1 MNRVFQPSINAA
13 TQELIEEGLKNMME
27 HPDNNALIDEY
38 REMKRQMADA
48 LARQAVDELVTD
60 VVECQAYKTW
70 LAKELKKDERRS
82 KKRMP
87 SDDLQRV
94 KLYISQLKSSLPAVI
109 PTVTHFTE
117 SKDRW
122 GRMGLW
128 RVQSNGYLSGLALD
142 DFDHVQNPEERINEW
157 LQREDFKEITARG
170 GRNSRGKKQERRL
183 LRETVAEVLSMP
195 AVFNGKELKN
205 PTNGEPLENLQA
217 ALVIATLKSA
227 LNGDHKAAAKIVDWL
242 GESNTVAG
250 ININVQ
256 LGK

>member
-1 MNRVFQPSINAA
+1 MYKPKK
-13 TQELIEEGLKNMME
+13 TPEEIAEGKRRQRAN
-27 HPDNNALIDEY
+27 LID
-38 REMKRQMADA
+38 
-48 LARQAVDELVTD
+48 L
-60 VVECQAYKTW
+60 
-70 LAKELKKDERRS
+70 S
-82 KKRMP
+82 K
-87 SDDLQRV
+87 
-94 KLYISQLKSSLPAVI
+94 
-109 PTVTHFTE
+109 
-117 SKDRW
+117 
-122 GRMGLW
+122 
-128 RVQSNGYLSGLALD
+128 
-142 DFDHVQNPEERINEW
+142 
-157 LQREDFKEITARG
+157 REDFKEITAKG

-195 AVFNGKELKN
+195 AVFTGKELKN

>member
-1 MNRVFQPSINAA
+1 MYKPKK
-13 TQELIEEGLKNMME
+13 TPEEIAEGKRRQRAN
-27 HPDNNALIDEY
+27 LID
-38 REMKRQMADA
+38 
-48 LARQAVDELVTD
+48 L
-60 VVECQAYKTW
+60 
-70 LAKELKKDERRS
+70 S
-82 KKRMP
+82 K
-87 SDDLQRV
+87 
-94 KLYISQLKSSLPAVI
+94 
-109 PTVTHFTE
+109 
-117 SKDRW
+117 
-122 GRMGLW
+122 
-128 RVQSNGYLSGLALD
+128 
-142 DFDHVQNPEERINEW
+142 
-157 LQREDFKEITARG
+157 REDFKEITARG

-250 ININVQ
+250 VTINVA

>member
-1 MNRVFQPSINAA
+1 MYKPKK
-13 TQELIEEGLKNMME
+13 TPEEIAEGKRRQRAN
-27 HPDNNALIDEY
+27 LID
-38 REMKRQMADA
+38 
-48 LARQAVDELVTD
+48 L
-60 VVECQAYKTW
+60 
-70 LAKELKKDERRS
+70 S
-82 KKRMP
+82 K
-87 SDDLQRV
+87 
-94 KLYISQLKSSLPAVI
+94 
-109 PTVTHFTE
+109 
-117 SKDRW
+117 
-122 GRMGLW
+122 
-128 RVQSNGYLSGLALD
+128 
-142 DFDHVQNPEERINEW
+142 
-157 LQREDFKEITARG
+157 REDFKEITAKG

>member
-1 MNRVFQPSINAA
+1 MYKPKK
-13 TQELIEEGLKNMME
+13 TPEEIAEGKRRQRAN
-27 HPDNNALIDEY
+27 LID
-38 REMKRQMADA
+38 
-48 LARQAVDELVTD
+48 L
-60 VVECQAYKTW
+60 
-70 LAKELKKDERRS
+70 S
-82 KKRMP
+82 K
-87 SDDLQRV
+87 
-94 KLYISQLKSSLPAVI
+94 
-109 PTVTHFTE
+109 
-117 SKDRW
+117 
-122 GRMGLW
+122 
-128 RVQSNGYLSGLALD
+128 
-142 DFDHVQNPEERINEW
+142 
-157 LQREDFKEITARG
+157 REDFKEITARG

-250 ININVQ
+250 VTINVQ

>member
-1 MNRVFQPSINAA
+1 MYKPKK
-13 TQELIEEGLKNMME
+13 TPEEIAEGKRRQRAN
-27 HPDNNALIDEY
+27 LID
-38 REMKRQMADA
+38 
-48 LARQAVDELVTD
+48 L
-60 VVECQAYKTW
+60 
-70 LAKELKKDERRS
+70 S
-82 KKRMP
+82 K
-87 SDDLQRV
+87 
-94 KLYISQLKSSLPAVI
+94 
-109 PTVTHFTE
+109 
-117 SKDRW
+117 
-122 GRMGLW
+122 
-128 RVQSNGYLSGLALD
+128 
-142 DFDHVQNPEERINEW
+142 
-157 LQREDFKEITARG
+157 REDFKEITARG

-242 GESNTVAG
+242 GESNTAAG

>member
-1 MNRVFQPSINAA
+1 MYKPKK
-13 TQELIEEGLKNMME
+13 TPEEIAEGKRRQRAN
-27 HPDNNALIDEY
+27 LID
-38 REMKRQMADA
+38 
-48 LARQAVDELVTD
+48 L
-60 VVECQAYKTW
+60 
-70 LAKELKKDERRS
+70 S
-82 KKRMP
+82 K
-87 SDDLQRV
+87 
-94 KLYISQLKSSLPAVI
+94 
-109 PTVTHFTE
+109 
-117 SKDRW
+117 
-122 GRMGLW
+122 
-128 RVQSNGYLSGLALD
+128 
-142 DFDHVQNPEERINEW
+142 
-157 LQREDFKEITARG
+157 REDFKEITARG

>member
-1 MNRVFQPSINAA
+1 MYKPKK
-13 TQELIEEGLKNMME
+13 TPEEIAEGKRRQRAN
-27 HPDNNALIDEY
+27 LID
-38 REMKRQMADA
+38 
-48 LARQAVDELVTD
+48 L
-60 VVECQAYKTW
+60 
-70 LAKELKKDERRS
+70 S
-82 KKRMP
+82 K
-87 SDDLQRV
+87 
-94 KLYISQLKSSLPAVI
+94 
-109 PTVTHFTE
+109 
-117 SKDRW
+117 
-122 GRMGLW
+122 
-128 RVQSNGYLSGLALD
+128 
-142 DFDHVQNPEERINEW
+142 
-157 LQREDFKEITARG
+157 REDFKEITARG

-205 PTNGEPLENLQA
+205 PTHGEPLENLQA

>member
-1 MNRVFQPSINAA
+1 MYNPKK
-13 TQELIEEGLKNMME
+13 TPEEIAEGKRRQRAN
-27 HPDNNALIDEY
+27 LID
-38 REMKRQMADA
+38 
-48 LARQAVDELVTD
+48 L
-60 VVECQAYKTW
+60 
-70 LAKELKKDERRS
+70 S
-82 KKRMP
+82 K
-87 SDDLQRV
+87 
-94 KLYISQLKSSLPAVI
+94 
-109 PTVTHFTE
+109 
-117 SKDRW
+117 
-122 GRMGLW
+122 
-128 RVQSNGYLSGLALD
+128 
-142 DFDHVQNPEERINEW
+142 
-157 LQREDFKEITARG
+157 REDFKEITARG

>member
-1 MNRVFQPSINAA
+1 MYKPKK
-13 TQELIEEGLKNMME
+13 TPEEIAEGKRRQRAN
-27 HPDNNALIDEY
+27 LID
-38 REMKRQMADA
+38 
-48 LARQAVDELVTD
+48 L
-60 VVECQAYKTW
+60 
-70 LAKELKKDERRS
+70 S
-82 KKRMP
+82 K
-87 SDDLQRV
+87 
-94 KLYISQLKSSLPAVI
+94 
-109 PTVTHFTE
+109 
-117 SKDRW
+117 
-122 GRMGLW
+122 
-128 RVQSNGYLSGLALD
+128 
-142 DFDHVQNPEERINEW
+142 
-157 LQREDFKEITARG
+157 REDFKEITARG

-250 ININVQ
+250 VNINVQ